1 MVSYR
6 QQSERKKGVEMPVGS
21 PGSISRFAIKAL
33 SIENTQPNNSE
44 LRLWRAVL
52 GQVFYDAFGPE
63 RYDTLPKARKEATEF
78 LKDYENQDFKLLCEN
93 AGFDPEYI
101 RRMAR
106 KKFMEKFVSSI
117 SKLSTK
123 VRSKND
129 W

>member
-1 MVSYR
+1 
-6 QQSERKKGVEMPVGS
+6 MPIGS
-21 PGSISRFAIKAL
+21 PASIARFSVKAL
-33 SIENTQPNNSE
+33 QVESTEQKKPET
-44 LRLWRAVL
+44 RLWRAVL